1 MTQHQKLERLLM
13 RKRGCTSVD
22 ICAVLPSVSPHRRLS
37 DLKERGWSSA
47 WGGVFAQAAREG
59 YIRRSEQLFPRTMS
73 NGSLRPGWMGV

>member
-37 DLKERGWSSA
+37 DLKERGWSILKKQEGKLKRYFGTPPKA
-47 WGGVFAQAAREG
+47 AQ
-59 YIRRSEQLFPRTMS
+59 
-73 NGSLRPGWMGV
+73 